1 MTTTALMAP
10 QTLPP
15 VATSLNSTGSY
26 WLDGLLGTVA
36 TMWISML
43 TVTVCKT
50 AWIPIKTAMECRIGG
65 IRTKEMMANWTSTT
79 SRWAVL
85 SPTAT
90 SAVGHAKVDTPVD
103 MSMRLFT
110 ASHWNL
116 DSTTGNSV
124 YRSQSDRTRTLLRVH
139 SHRLPHRHRTSVAP
153 QHRVTTFHSTVH
165 PCRHSTTPK
174 WPTTVTCS

>member
-10 QTLPP
+10 QTRLPA
-15 VATSLNSTGSY
+15 ATSLNSTGSY
-26 WLDGLLGTVA
+26 WPDGLLGTVA
-36 TMWISML
+36 TMWTSMRM
-43 TVTVCKT
+43 VTVCKT
-50 AWIPIKTAMECRIGG
+50 DWIPTKTAMECRIGG
-65 IRTKEMMANWTSTT
+65 IRTKAMMANLTSTI
-79 SRWAVL
+79 SRWEVL

-90 SAVGHAKVDTPVD
+90 SVVGHVKVDTLVGT
-103 MSMRLFT
+103 SMRHFT

-124 YRSQSDRTRTLLRVH
+124 YRSPSDRTRTLPRVH

-165 PCRHSTTPK
+165 LCRPSTTPK